1 MAATL
6 QLQRNGDQRI
16 GVAVGADIRENNAQM
31 GCPRTASARN
41 YEGNARGFNVA
52 RLWL

>member
-16 GVAVGADIRENNAQM
+16 GVAVGADIRKNDAQSAVP
-31 GCPRTASARN
+31 GPPRPA
-41 YEGNARGFNVA
+41 
-52 RLWL
+52 L